1 MTERFVCIHG
11 HFYQP
16 PRENPWLEDVELQD
30 SAYPFHDWNDRIT
43 TECYQTNAAARILDH
58 HNLIIDIA
66 NNYEKISFNFGPTL
80 LSWLEKHRP
89 ETYQAII
96 DSDLSSR
103 ARFGGHGAALAQAYN
118 HMIMPLA
125 NPRDKR
131 TQVRWGVHDFAA
143 RFGRKPEG
151 MWLPE
156 TAVDVDTLEV
166 LAEEGIAF
174 TILAP
179 HQAKAVRRI
188 GDKEWQRLGELPV
201 DTRCAYRC
209 TLPSG
214 RTIAL
219 FFYNGTVSQEV
230 AFSGLLENGEKFSH
244 RLLSTYSERRQAE
257 LSHIA
262 TDGETYGHHHRHGEM
277 ALAYCLRTMEKNRL
291 ARITIYGEYL
301 ALNPP
306 THEVRI
312 VDNSSWSCA
321 HGVERWRSDC
331 GCRIDHGRNWRQKW
345 RRPLRAALDWLRD
358 RLALLYEREM
368 GAFNEDPWAVRD
380 AYIEVVLDRSEE
392 NVRDF
397 LSRHCSAPPS
407 AAEQTR
413 LLRLLEMQRHAMLMY
428 TSCGWFFDEVSGIE
442 TTQIL
447 AYASRS
453 IQLAEEACGAHLE
466 AEFLEWLEKVPS
478 NLDKYLH
485 GAQIYRQLVQPTRL
499 DLRRVAAHHAIASE
513 FEGNHRTHQIYSYEA
528 NNLVYDQ
535 SRAGR
540 ILLASGHTRVRSHIT
555 WNQAEYIFAVLH
567 FGDHN
572 LTAGIRE
579 FRGSQDLHTVQT
591 ELRDAFEGSNLTEV
605 IRLFDRHFP
614 QGTYSLSHLFKD
626 EQRKVLNLI
635 LQKPL
640 EEIHQT
646 YQGIYDNQFALLRF
660 LRDIGAPAPQALIAP
675 AECVLSARLRKFF
688 DNPVLDLL
696 ALKEA
701 AGEVERLALR
711 LRDETLG
718 FAAGRQI
725 ARQMNKLARAPR
737 NLAFLI
743 TINETLETLE
753 QLPIKLDLWRAQNA
767 YYAICQQLCPSVQK
781 SLLAGEP
788 GLTEWFEQFRRLGQ
802 ALKVG
807 MI

>member
-1 MTERFVCIHG
+1 MTQRFVCIHG

-43 TECYQTNAAARILDH
+43 TECYQTNAAARILDQQ
-58 HNLIIDIA
+58 NLIIDIA
-66 NNYEKISFNFGPTL
+66 NNYEKTSFNFGPTL

-125 NPRDKR
+125 NLRDKR
-131 TQVRWGVHDFAA
+131 TQTRWGAHDFEA

-156 TAVDVDTLEV
+156 TAVDVETLEI

-179 HQAKAVRRI
+179 HQAKAVRRL
-188 GDKEWQRLGELPV
+188 GDKEWQRLGDV
-201 DTRCAYRC
+201 AIDTRCAYRC
-209 TLPSG
+209 NLPSG
-214 RTIAL
+214 RSIAL
-219 FFYNGTVSQEV
+219 FFYNGAVSQEI
-230 AFSGLLENGEKFSH
+230 AFSDLLENGEKFSH
-244 RLLSTYSERRQAE
+244 RMVGTFSERKHAE

-262 TDGETYGHHHRHGEM
+262 TDGETYGHHHRYGEM
-277 ALAYCLRTMEKNRL
+277 ALAYCLRDIEKHQL
-291 ARITIYGEYL
+291 ARITIYAEFL
-301 ALNPP
+301 SLHPP
-306 THEVRI
+306 SQEVQI
-312 VDNSSWSCA
+312 FENSSWSCA
-321 HGVERWRSDC
+321 HGVERWRADC
-331 GCRIDHGRNWRQKW
+331 GCRINPERNWQQKW

-358 RLALLYEREM
+358 RLALLFEREM
-368 GAFNEDPWAVRD
+368 RSFNSDPWTVRD
-380 AYIEVVLDRSEE
+380 TYIEVLLDRNEE
-392 NVRDF
+392 HVKNF
-397 LSRHCSAPPS
+397 LQKTCARPLT
-407 AAEQTR
+407 AEEETR

-442 TTQIL
+442 TVQIL
-447 AYASRS
+447 AYASRA
-453 IQLAEEACGAHLE
+453 IQLAEESCDAKLE
-466 AEFLEWLEKVPS
+466 AEFLEWLERVPS
-478 NLDKYLH
+478 NIEKYRH
-485 GAQIYRQLVQPTRL
+485 GAQIYRLLVLPTRL

-528 NNLVYDQ
+528 HNLTYNQ
-535 SRAGR
+535 LRAGR
-540 ILLASGHTRVRSHIT
+540 ILLATGHTRVRSHIT
-555 WNQAEYIFAVLH
+555 WNQADFSFAVLH

-572 LTAGIRE
+572 LNAGVHE
-579 FRGSQDLHTVQT
+579 FKSK
-591 ELRDAFEGSNLTEV
+591 DAFTAMQRELQTAFERSNLAEV
-605 IRLFDRHFP
+605 IRLMDRHFAP
-614 QGTYSLSHLFKD
+614 STYSLLHLFKD

-640 EEIHQT
+640 EEINQT
-646 YQGIYDNQFALLRF
+646 YQAIYDNQFALLRF
-660 LRDIGAPAPQALIAP
+660 LRDIGAPAPQALVAP
-675 AECVLSARLRKFF
+675 AECVVSARLHRLFSSPDVDPCALKAIV
-688 DNPVLDLL
+688 NEAERLTL
-696 ALKEA
+696 ALD
-701 AGEVERLALR
+701 
-711 LRDETLG
+711 DETLG

-725 ARQMNKLARAPR
+725 SRQMDKLAHAPR

-743 TINETLETLE
+743 TINETLELLN
-753 QLPIKLDLWRAQNA
+753 QLPISLDLWRAQNG
-767 YYAICQQLCPSVQK
+767 YYAICNQLCPSIQK
-781 SLLAGEP
+781 SLLAGES
-788 GLTEWFEQFRRLGQ
+788 GLTEWFEQFRKLGQ